1 MLCIELIIK
10 DGLQIGIHYLKEFIS
25 KHSLDIILFNLSN
38 HYFLP
43 IIPITSF
50 DEVNMH

>member
-43 IIPITSF
+43 ITSF
-50 DEVNMH
+50 DEVNMHLK